1 MSWLQEVD
9 IDGDDIT
16 EGMLKTLLRLRREGD
31 ERLSDKSTVQKL
43 QKLKESLTSKE
54 KVSRITLIP
63 NKSVAGSYFC
73 IGYNITDLYHND
85 S

>member
-16 EGMLKTLLRLRREGD
+16 EGMLKTLLRLRREED
-31 ERLSDKSTVQKL
+31 ERLSDKNTVQKL

-54 KVSRITLIP
+54 KVSRITLIL
-63 NKSVAGSYFC
+63 NESVTGRHFC
-73 IGYNITDLYHND
+73 IVYNITDLYHND

>member
-31 ERLSDKSTVQKL
+31 ERLSDKNTVQKL

-54 KVSRITLIP
+54 KVSRVALFLSKT
-63 NKSVAGSYFC
+63 VAGSHFC
-73 IGYNITDLYHND
+73 IG
-85 S
+85 

>member
-31 ERLSDKSTVQKL
+31 ERLSDRNTVQKL

-54 KVSRITLIP
+54 KVSRITLIL
-63 NKSVAGSYFC
+63 NKSVAGSHFVLVT
-73 IGYNITDLYHND
+73 I
-85 S
+85 